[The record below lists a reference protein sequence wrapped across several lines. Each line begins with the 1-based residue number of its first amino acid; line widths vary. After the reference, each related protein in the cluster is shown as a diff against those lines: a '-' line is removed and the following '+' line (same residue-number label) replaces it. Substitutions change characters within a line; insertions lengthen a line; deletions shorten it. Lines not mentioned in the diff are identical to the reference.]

1 MAILVQTVS
10 VAGAGLVLLAFVAL
24 QRGTWRSDGR
34 AYLWCNLVGAGLLTL
49 VALWD
54 RRIGFIVLEGAW
66 ATITAAGLWRPRARA

>member
-1 MAILVQTVS
+1 MAIVVQTVS

-24 QRGTWRSDGR
+24 QRGAWRSDGR

-66 ATITAAGLWRPRARA
+66 ATITAASLWRPRARA